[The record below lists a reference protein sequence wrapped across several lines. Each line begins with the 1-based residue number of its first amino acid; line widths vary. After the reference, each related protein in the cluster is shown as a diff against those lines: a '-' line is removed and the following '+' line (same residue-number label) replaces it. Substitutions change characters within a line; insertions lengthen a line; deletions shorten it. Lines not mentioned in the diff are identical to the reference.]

1 MLITRAQLNCVLMVT
16 VDFTMFVLT
25 TLELNINH
33 PIYLRK
39 ATEINETLLL
49 LTINN
54 NLQMHD
60 KYINPLL

>member
-1 MLITRAQLNCVLMVT
+1 
-16 VDFTMFVLT
+16 MFVLT